1 MEEKRRLWKL
11 YLLVFAIS
19 TPYWLFLFHIFG
31 RAHNPPNTDN
41 APAIV
46 EGESNMEINLV
57 TNIII
62 PIAVSGA
69 SSVAVY
75 LFALRKLPDKIFEK
89 LHQKMDPSNSVLHDD
104 HEHIRSAA
112 ERFHNESGKAQV
124 ALAKDIGALV
134 KRSEERDAAYKNLDA
149 NQKSVV
155 DAVGRLNVFS
165 DLLQEVVQQNNQ
177 LRQENDHLKHEI
189 ELLRVQH
196 FQNKPRSHNNDYGME
211 L

>member
-89 LHQKMDPSNSVLHDD
+89 LHQKMDPSNS
-104 HEHIRSAA
+104 ITSP
-112 ERFHNESGKAQV
+112 
-124 ALAKDIGALV
+124 V
-134 KRSEERDAAYKNLDA
+134 KHR
-149 NQKSVV
+149 
-155 DAVGRLNVFS
+155 
-165 DLLQEVVQQNNQ
+165 
-177 LRQENDHLKHEI
+177 
-189 ELLRVQH
+189 
-196 FQNKPRSHNNDYGME
+196 
-211 L
+211 